1 MKHPSSTV
9 MKKIWMLMAALA
21 LLMVPV
27 ISQADLFGFY
37 KLTNNGNA
45 DVGGQLSVDV
55 TVAGTQVS
63 FKFFNNVGI
72 ASSITDIYFDDGTLL
87 GISSITDSGGGV
99 AFSALATPGNLPGGN
114 TASPPFVTTGGF
126 SLDSSAPG
134 VSANGVDASTEW
146 VAVLFNLQGS
156 QTFADTI
163 AALNDGSLR
172 IGLHVQAIG
181 ITGGSDS
188 YVNRI
193 PEPGTVLLL
202 GSGLLALVVVGR
214 KKFRK

>member
-1 MKHPSSTV
+1 

-55 TVAGTQVS
+55 TASGSQVL

-87 GISSITDSGGGV
+87 SIGNITDSGAGV
-99 AFSALATPGNLPGGN
+99 AFGSPAIPANLPGAN
-114 TASPPFVTTGGF
+114 DASPDFETTAGF
-126 SLDSSAPG
+126 SLDSEPA
-134 VSANGVDASTEW
+134 VSANGVNASNEW
-146 VAVLFNLQGS
+146 VAVLFSLQGT

-181 ITGGSDS
+181 TTGGSDS
-188 YVNRI
+188 YVNRV
-193 PEPGTVLLL
+193 PEPGTLLLL
-202 GSGLLALVVVGR
+202 GSGLLGLAFAGGR
-214 KKFRK
+214 KKIRK